1 MASADSSLHDSA
13 HGSLSVG
20 WGSST
25 TYSSSAGAGAGQSPQ
40 SDPASRGDSDHRSP
54 EAHASPSGARGSSDR
69 GESRSSLG
77 QSAPGSG
84 DGRSHGPLMRG
95 PRWVHGS
102 PANDSEGGPAGP
114 PGVSE
119 RLTRVRSDQPRPTA
133 PDELSVGG
141 CPHDEPDGEHAGD
154 EADEGR
160 SALRA
165 LPADRGREV
174 VDDGQSDGH
183 IGEP

>member
-25 TYSSSAGAGAGQSPQ
+25 TYSSDGGAGAGQSPQ

-54 EAHASPSGARGSSDR
+54 EARASPSGSRGSAAR

-84 DGRSHGPLMRG
+84 DGRSHGPLIRG

-102 PANDSEGGPAGP
+102 PANDSEGRPAGLQRE
-114 PGVSE
+114 SE
-119 RLTRVRSDQPRPTA
+119 RLTGVRSVHPSP
-133 PDELSVGG
+133 
-141 CPHDEPDGEHAGD
+141 
-154 EADEGR
+154 
-160 SALRA
+160 
-165 LPADRGREV
+165 
-174 VDDGQSDGH
+174 
-183 IGEP
+183 I